1 MVHGNDKAISTTAC
15 MCAVQNF
22 KKKGKQKS
30 ERGTILNTKKKKKKK
45 KSQGNVSQDNNL
57 F

>member
-22 KKKGKQKS
+22 KKKKGKQKS
-30 ERGTILNTKKKKKKK
+30 ERGTILNTKKKK
-45 KSQGNVSQDNNL
+45 SQGNVSQDNNL

>member
-30 ERGTILNTKKKKKKK
+30 ERGTILNTKKKKKK
-45 KSQGNVSQDNNL
+45 SQGNVSQDNNL